1 MVCHNIIY
9 FSKKILVSVLL
20 TYFSSICNLLLFQ
33 FLPIEEPIKGGLLS
47 GRYAENKYN
56 LVFGMASSALG
67 YAIYPENLLE
77 EMDQLQMKVISIYSK
92 ASKGR
97 KRAHQSPLSRPFI
110 VFIISFLFSFFTTL
124 FFVSV
129 RNGMRISLGRI
140 SKDLV

>member
-1 MVCHNIIY
+1 MVCHHIIY
-9 FSKKILVSVLL
+9 FSKKILVPVLL
-20 TYFSSICNLLLFQ
+20 TYFSSGCNLFLFQ

-47 GRYAENKYN
+47 GPYAENKYN
-56 LVFGMASSALG
+56 LLLGMVYSTLG

-77 EMDQLQMKVISIYSK
+77 DQLQMKVISIYSK

-110 VFIISFLFSFFTTL
+110 IFIISFLFSFFTTY

-129 RNGMRISLGRI
+129 RNGTRISLGRI